1 MVPSVCSIK
10 CGDNVRADNEKC
22 DNGGK
27 VGCKTNCLPD
37 IGYTCSGTVGVPST
51 CTTTICGDGIRT
63 ESEDCDN
70 GMQLGCTKCKVD
82 VGFECTANTIG
93 QKSVCNAI
101 CVLIQN
107 HEII

>member
-1 MVPSVCSIK
+1 
-10 CGDNVRADNEKC
+10 
-22 DNGGK
+22 
-27 VGCKTNCLPD
+27 
-37 IGYTCSGTVGVPST
+37 
-51 CTTTICGDGIRT
+51 
-63 ESEDCDN
+63 
-70 GMQLGCTKCKVD
+70 MQLGCTKCKVD